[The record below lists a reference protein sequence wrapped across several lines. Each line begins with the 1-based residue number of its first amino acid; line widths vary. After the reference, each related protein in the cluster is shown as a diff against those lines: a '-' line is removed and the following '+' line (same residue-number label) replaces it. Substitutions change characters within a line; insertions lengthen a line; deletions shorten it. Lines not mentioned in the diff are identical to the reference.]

1 MFQRGS
7 SIDLFTFFLKAFF
20 FFFSAPVF
28 TVETV
33 QGSIAHL
40 PCNIS
45 PPTQEDK
52 ALLVIWYKIGVISPI
67 YR

>member
-1 MFQRGS
+1 MLHKEGFQ
-7 SIDLFTFFLKAFF
+7 SIYFFKVFF
-20 FFFSAPVF
+20 FCFSAPVF